1 MKILGIDKVLTF
13 PFLRCFVWM
22 IGVSSILSCDPEE
35 SFEDNIYQRVFRNA
49 TDEEIKL
56 VYRSFGTNGPDNGN
70 TIIADTLVLPPNTK
84 KKDFFEQRYSSDG
97 VKEDDFQTVIET
109 NISIYNTVAEVPRF
123 ELYIGNDFIR
133 EWSGVADYL
142 GSEVNSPYNFDS
154 WEIFKFKEIVNPSF
168 GLFVYGEIV
177 FTITDED
184 IGN

>member
-1 MKILGIDKVLTF
+1 MMDRLIMRLLAI
-13 PFLRCFVWM
+13 M
-22 IGVSSILSCDPEE
+22 IGLNSILSCDPEE

-56 VYRSFGTNGPDNGN
+56 VYHNFGANGSDNGN
-70 TIIADTLVLPPNTK
+70 VVIADTLVLLPNTK
-84 KKDFFEQRYSSDG
+84 KQDFFEQRYSSDG
-97 VKEDDFQTVIET
+97 VKENDFQTVIEM

-123 ELYIGNDFIR
+123 ELYIGNDFIK

-154 WEIFKFKEIVNPSF
+154 WEIFKFEEILNPSY

-184 IGN
+184 IEN